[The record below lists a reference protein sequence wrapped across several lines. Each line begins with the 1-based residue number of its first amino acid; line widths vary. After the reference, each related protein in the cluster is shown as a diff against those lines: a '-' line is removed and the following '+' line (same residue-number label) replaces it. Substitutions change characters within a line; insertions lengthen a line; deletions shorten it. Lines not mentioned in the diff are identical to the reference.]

1 MSSNQ
6 KKGREHSRFS
16 ERARRIGERYLGVGS
31 GSKTRLGSR
40 TPSPARTSD
49 NALTAKDQRSSGER
63 AAPLISRLDVTSKSA
78 VVATKQLIATPGP
91 PNSVPESLVPAP
103 ATDITEKTRQ
113 LVLQRLGKEVV
124 NQMNP
129 KIAIT
134 AVREDL
140 EEYNR
145 SNPRQQ
151 TVGRMLKRINEYLHI
166 VDVAIQHQPDVM
178 NPRCS
183 G

>member
-1 MSSNQ
+1 MSSSQ
-6 KKGREHSRFS
+6 KKGKEHSRFS
-16 ERARRIGERYLGVGS
+16 ERARRMGERYLGLGS

-49 NALTAKDQRSSGER
+49 NALTAKDQHSGGGR
-63 AAPLISRLDVTSKSA
+63 AAPLVSRLDVASKSA
-78 VVATKQLIATPGP
+78 VVATKQLAATSGP
-91 PNSVPESLVPAP
+91 PSSAPESLVPAP

-124 NQMNP
+124 NQTNP
-129 KIAIT
+129 KVAIT

-140 EEYNR
+140 KEYNKN
-145 SNPRQQ
+145 NPRQQ
-151 TVGRMLKRINEYLHI
+151 TVGRMLKRINEYLYM
-166 VDVAIQHQPDVM
+166 VDVAIQHHPDVM
-178 NPRCS
+178 NPLWS